1 MSNHEKP
8 LKIETKLEGI
18 EKIHHRALYRATGLT
33 DEDFKKP
40 FVAVAN
46 SWNEIVP
53 GHIHLNK
60 LAAKVKD
67 GIREAGGIPFEFNTI
82 AICDGIAMGHVGMSS
97 SLPSRD
103 LIADS
108 VELMV
113 SAHGF
118 DGLVC
123 LASCDKIVPG
133 MLMAIARLNIP
144 SIMVTGGPMLPGR
157 FKGKPVV
164 ITDAFLATG
173 WVKSGK
179 MTLEEAKAL
188 EEAACPG
195 PGSCAG
201 MYTANT
207 MSLVT
212 EALGLSLPGSAT
224 EHAVDVRKERTALQ
238 SGRQILKLIED
249 DIKARDL
256 LVQHAFENAIRVTLA
271 VGGSS
276 NVILHL
282 PAIAKEVGFELHLDV
297 FDQLSKDTPY
307 IIDTVP
313 GGSYTLKDIDE
324 AGGVPAILT
333 ELARGNKIHLDCL
346 TVTGETIGENIKDA
360 KILRPDVIK
369 TLEDPV
375 HKEGG
380 FAILRGNLAP
390 RGAVVKQSAV
400 NPDMMVHKGPAKV
413 FNTEEDAL
421 AAILDGSIPNGSVV
435 VIRYEGPKGGP
446 GMREMLAPTSAIV
459 SIGLD
464 KVALITDGRFSGG
477 TKGPALG
484 HLSPEAA
491 EGGPIA
497 VVENDDLIAIDIPN
511 RKLEL
516 LISDDELQKRL
527 SRWKPPKKKIRRGY
541 LARYALLANS
551 ADKGAYL
558 QDKL

>member
-1 MSNHEKP
+1 MSNREKSEP
-8 LKIETKLEGI
+8 RLEGI
-18 EKIHHRALYRATGLT
+18 ESIHHRALYRATGLT

-40 FVAVAN
+40 FIAVAN

-67 GIREAGGIPFEFNTI
+67 GIREAGGVPFEFNTI

-103 LIADS
+103 LVADS

-133 MLMAIARLNIP
+133 MLMAIGRLNIP

-179 MTLEEAKAL
+179 MTLEEADAL
-188 EEAACPG
+188 EKAACPG

-207 MSLVT
+207 MSLIT

-224 EHAVDVRKERTALQ
+224 EHAVDVRKERTAVQ
-238 SGRQILKLIED
+238 SGRQIIKLIREN
-249 DIKARDL
+249 IKAHDIMTKD
-256 LVQHAFENAIRVTLA
+256 AFENAIRLALA

-276 NVILHL
+276 NIILHL
-282 PAIAKEVGFELHLDV
+282 PAIAKEVGHELSLEV
-297 FDQLSKDTPY
+297 FDELSKDTPH

-313 GGSYTLKDIDE
+313 GGPYTLKDIDE
-324 AGGVPAILT
+324 AGGVPAILKV
-333 ELARGNKIHLDCL
+333 LKNKIHLDSI
-346 TVTGETIGENIKDA
+346 TVTGKTIGENIKDS
-360 KILRPDVIK
+360 KVLRSDVIRS
-369 TLEDPV
+369 LEDPV
-375 HKEGG
+375 HREGG
-380 FAILRGNLAP
+380 YAVLRGNL
-390 RGAVVKQSAV
+390 GVAVVKQSAV
-400 NPDMMVHKGPAKV
+400 KSDMMAHKGPARV
-413 FNTEEDAL
+413 FNSEETAL

-459 SIGLD
+459 SMGLD

-477 TKGPALG
+477 TKGPCLG
-484 HLSPEAA
+484 HVSPEAA
-491 EGGPIA
+491 EGGTIA
-497 VVENDDLIAIDIPN
+497 IVEDDDLIDIDIPN

-516 LISDDELQKRL
+516 LISDEELQKRL

-541 LARYALLANS
+541 LARYALFANS

>member
-1 MSNHEKP
+1 MSNREKP
-8 LKIETKLEGI
+8 LKNETKLEGI
-18 EKIHHRALYRATGLT
+18 EKIHNRALYRATGLT

-67 GIREAGGIPFEFNTI
+67 GIREAGGVPFEFNTI

-133 MLMAIARLNIP
+133 MLMAIGRLNVP

-224 EHAVDVRKERTALQ
+224 EHAIDVRKERTALQ

-249 DIKARDL
+249 DIKARDIMTKD
-256 LVQHAFENAIRVTLA
+256 AFENAIRLALA

-276 NVILHL
+276 NVILHI
-282 PAIAKEVGFELHLDV
+282 PAIAKEVGHELSLEV
-297 FDQLSKDTPY
+297 FNELSKDTPH

-313 GGSYTLKDIDE
+313 GGPYTLKDVDE
-324 AGGVPAILT
+324 AGGVPAILKV
-333 ELARGNKIHLDCL
+333 LDNKIHLDSL
-346 TVTGETIGENIKDA
+346 TVTSKTIGENIKDA
-360 KILRPDVIK
+360 KVLRSDVIRP
-369 TLEDPV
+369 LEDPV

-380 FAILRGNLAP
+380 YAVLRGNL
-390 RGAVVKQSAV
+390 GVAVVKQSAV
-400 NPDMMVHKGPAKV
+400 KSAMMVHKGPARV
-413 FNTEEDAL
+413 FNAEEDAL
-421 AAILDGSIPNGSVV
+421 AAILGGNIPNGSVV

-459 SIGLD
+459 SMGLD

-477 TKGPALG
+477 TKGPACG
-484 HLSPEAA
+484 HISPEAA

-497 VVENDDLIAIDIPN
+497 IVEDGDLISIDIPN
-511 RKLEL
+511 RRLEL
-516 LISDDELQKRL
+516 LISDEEFQKRF
-527 SRWKPPKKKIRRGY
+527 SRWKPPKLKIKRGY
-541 LARYALLANS
+541 LARYALLATS

-558 QDKL
+558 EDSY

>member
-1 MSNHEKP
+1 MSNREKNEP
-8 LKIETKLEGI
+8 RLEGI
-18 EKIHHRALYRATGLT
+18 ESIHHRALYRATGLT

-40 FVAVAN
+40 FIAVAN

-67 GIREAGGIPFEFNTI
+67 GIRDAGGVPFEFNTI

-133 MLMAIARLNIP
+133 MLMAIARLNVP

-179 MTLEEAKAL
+179 MTLEEADAL
-188 EEAACPG
+188 EKAACPG

-207 MSLVT
+207 MSLIT

-224 EHAVDVRKERTALQ
+224 EHAIDVRKERTALQ
-238 SGRQILKLIED
+238 SGRQIMKLIADNITAHEIMTKD
-249 DIKARDL
+249 
-256 LVQHAFENAIRVTLA
+256 AFENAIRLALA

-276 NVILHL
+276 NIILHL
-282 PAIAKEVGFELHLDV
+282 PAIAKEVGYELKLEV
-297 FDQLSKDTPY
+297 FDELSKDTPH

-313 GGSYTLKDIDE
+313 GGPYTLKDVDE
-324 AGGVPAILT
+324 AGGVPAILKV
-333 ELARGNKIHLDCL
+333 LGNRIHLNSL
-346 TVTGETIGENIKDA
+346 TVTGKTIGENIEDA
-360 KILRPDVIK
+360 KVLRSDVIRP
-369 TLEDPV
+369 LEDPV

-380 FAILRGNLAP
+380 YAVLKGNL
-390 RGAVVKQSAV
+390 GVAVVKQSAV
-400 NPDMMVHKGPAKV
+400 KSDMMAHKGPAKV
-413 FNTEEDAL
+413 FNLEEDAL
-421 AAILDGSIPNGSVV
+421 AAILDGRIPNGSVV

-459 SIGLD
+459 SMGLD

-497 VVENDDLIAIDIPN
+497 VVEDDDLIAIDIPN

-516 LISDDELQKRL
+516 LISDNDLQERL
-527 SRWKPPKKKIRRGY
+527 GRWKPPKKKIRKGY

-558 QDKL
+558 QDKI

>member
-1 MSNHEKP
+1 MNAMSNREKSEP
-8 LKIETKLEGI
+8 RLEGI
-18 EKIHHRALYRATGLT
+18 ESIHHRALYRATGLT

-40 FVAVAN
+40 FIAVAN

-67 GIREAGGIPFEFNTI
+67 GIREAGGVPFEFNTI
-82 AICDGIAMGHVGMSS
+82 AICDGIAMGHFGMSS

-133 MLMAIARLNIP
+133 MLMAIGRLNIP

-179 MTLEEAKAL
+179 MTLEEADAL
-188 EEAACPG
+188 EKAACPG

-238 SGRQILKLIED
+238 SGRQIIKLIED
-249 DIKARDL
+249 DINAGKILTKD
-256 LVQHAFENAIRVTLA
+256 AFENAIRDNRPRDRKNRQRALY
-271 VGGSS
+271 GIRG
-276 NVILHL
+276 LL
-282 PAIAKEVGFELHLDV
+282 PVYG
-297 FDQLSKDTPY
+297 
-307 IIDTVP
+307 
-313 GGSYTLKDIDE
+313 
-324 AGGVPAILT
+324 
-333 ELARGNKIHLDCL
+333 
-346 TVTGETIGENIKDA
+346 
-360 KILRPDVIK
+360 
-369 TLEDPV
+369 
-375 HKEGG
+375 
-380 FAILRGNLAP
+380 
-390 RGAVVKQSAV
+390 
-400 NPDMMVHKGPAKV
+400 
-413 FNTEEDAL
+413 
-421 AAILDGSIPNGSVV
+421 
-435 VIRYEGPKGGP
+435 
-446 GMREMLAPTSAIV
+446 
-459 SIGLD
+459 
-464 KVALITDGRFSGG
+464 
-477 TKGPALG
+477 
-484 HLSPEAA
+484 
-491 EGGPIA
+491 
-497 VVENDDLIAIDIPN
+497 
-511 RKLEL
+511 
-516 LISDDELQKRL
+516 
-527 SRWKPPKKKIRRGY
+527 
-541 LARYALLANS
+541 
-551 ADKGAYL
+551 
-558 QDKL
+558 

>member
-1 MSNHEKP
+1 MSNRE
-8 LKIETKLEGI
+8 KIEPRLEGI
-18 EKIHHRALYRATGLT
+18 ESIHHRALYRATGLT

-40 FVAVAN
+40 FIAVAN

-67 GIREAGGIPFEFNTI
+67 GIREAGGVPFEFNTI

-118 DGLVC
+118 NGLVC

-133 MLMAIARLNIP
+133 MLMAIARLNVP

-179 MTLEEAKAL
+179 MTLEEADAL
-188 EEAACPG
+188 EKAACPG

-238 SGRQILKLIED
+238 SGRQIIKLIRE
-249 DIKARDL
+249 DIKAHDIMTKD
-256 LVQHAFENAIRVTLA
+256 AFENAIRLALA

-276 NVILHL
+276 NIILHL
-282 PAIAKEVGFELHLDV
+282 PAIAKEVGYELKLEV
-297 FDQLSKDTPY
+297 FDELSKDTPH

-313 GGSYTLKDIDE
+313 GGPYTLKDIDE
-324 AGGVPAILT
+324 AGGVPAILKAL
-333 ELARGNKIHLDCL
+333 ENRIHLNSP
-346 TVTGETIGENIKDA
+346 TVTGKTIGENIKDA
-360 KILRPDVIK
+360 KILRSEVIRS
-369 TLEDPV
+369 LEDPV

-380 FAILRGNLAP
+380 YAVLRGNL
-390 RGAVVKQSAV
+390 GVAVVKQSAV
-400 NPDMMVHKGPAKV
+400 KSDMMVHKGPAKV
-413 FNTEEDAL
+413 FNIEEDAL
-421 AAILDGSIPNGSVV
+421 EAILDGRIPNGSVV

-459 SIGLD
+459 SLNLSR
-464 KVALITDGRFSGG
+464 VALITDGRFSGG

-497 VVENDDLIAIDIPN
+497 IVEDGDLISIDIPN
-511 RKLEL
+511 RKLDL
-516 LISDDELQKRL
+516 LISDDELQERL
-527 SRWKPPKKKIRRGY
+527 SRWQPPKKKVRKGY

>member
-1 MSNHEKP
+1 MNWMSNREKSEP
-8 LKIETKLEGI
+8 RLEGI
-18 EKIHHRALYRATGLT
+18 ESIHHRALYRATGLT

-40 FVAVAN
+40 FIAVAN

-67 GIREAGGIPFEFNTI
+67 GIREAGGVPFEFNTI

-179 MTLEEAKAL
+179 MTLEEADAL
-188 EEAACPG
+188 EKAACPG

-207 MSLVT
+207 MSLIT

-224 EHAVDVRKERTALQ
+224 EHAIDVKKERTALQ
-238 SGRQILKLIED
+238 SGRQIMKLIAD
-249 DIKARDL
+249 NIKAHEIMTMD
-256 LVQHAFENAIRVTLA
+256 AFENAIRLALA

-276 NVILHL
+276 NIILHL
-282 PAIAKEVGFELHLDV
+282 PAIAKEVGYELRLEI
-297 FDQLSKDTPY
+297 FDELSKDTPH

-313 GGSYTLKDIDE
+313 GGPYTLKDIDE
-324 AGGVPAILT
+324 AGGVPAILKAL
-333 ELARGNKIHLDCL
+333 ENKIHLNSR
-346 TVTGETIGENIKDA
+346 TVTGKTIGENIKNA
-360 KILRPDVIK
+360 KILRSEVIRS
-369 TLEDPV
+369 LEDPV

-380 FAILRGNLAP
+380 YAVLRGNL
-390 RGAVVKQSAV
+390 GVAVVKQSAV
-400 NPDMMVHKGPAKV
+400 KSDMMVHKGSAKV
-413 FNTEEDAL
+413 FNLEEDAL
-421 AAILDGSIPNGSVV
+421 EAILDGRIPNGSVV

-459 SIGLD
+459 SMGLD

-477 TKGPALG
+477 TKGPACG

-497 VVENDDLIAIDIPN
+497 IVEDDDLIAIDIPN

-516 LISDDELQKRL
+516 LISNDDLQERL
-527 SRWKPPKKKIRRGY
+527 SRWKPPKKKIRKGY

>member
-1 MSNHEKP
+1 MSNREKS
-8 LKIETKLEGI
+8 ESRLEGI
-18 EKIHHRALYRATGLT
+18 ESIHHRALYRATGLT

-40 FVAVAN
+40 FIAVAN

-67 GIREAGGIPFEFNTI
+67 GIREAGGVPFEFNTI

-133 MLMAIARLNIP
+133 MLMAIGRLNIP

-179 MTLEEAKAL
+179 MTLEEADAL
-188 EEAACPG
+188 EKAACPG

-224 EHAVDVRKERTALQ
+224 EHAIDVRKERTAVQ
-238 SGRQILKLIED
+238 SGRQIIKLIEA
-249 DIKARDL
+249 DIKAQKIMSKD
-256 LVQHAFENAIRVTLA
+256 AFENAIRLALA

-276 NVILHL
+276 NIILHL
-282 PAIAKEVGFELHLDV
+282 PAIAKEVGHELSLEV
-297 FDQLSKDTPY
+297 FDELSKDTPH

-313 GGSYTLKDIDE
+313 GGPYTLKDIDE
-324 AGGVPAILT
+324 AGGVPASI
-333 ELARGNKIHLDCL
+333 
-346 TVTGETIGENIKDA
+346 TVTGKTIGENIKDS
-360 KILRPDVIK
+360 KVLRSDVIRS
-369 TLEDPV
+369 LEDPV
-375 HKEGG
+375 HREGG
-380 FAILRGNLAP
+380 YAVLRGNL
-390 RGAVVKQSAV
+390 GVAVVKQSAV
-400 NPDMMVHKGPAKV
+400 KSDMMAHKGPARV
-413 FNTEEDAL
+413 FNSEETAL

-459 SIGLD
+459 SMGLD

-477 TKGPALG
+477 TKGPCLG
-484 HLSPEAA
+484 HVSPEAA
-491 EGGPIA
+491 EGGTIA
-497 VVENDDLIAIDIPN
+497 IVEDDDLIDIDIPN

-516 LISDDELQKRL
+516 LISDEELQKRL

>member
-1 MSNHEKP
+1 MSNREKNEP
-8 LKIETKLEGI
+8 RLEGI
-18 EKIHHRALYRATGLT
+18 ESIHHRALYRATGLT

-60 LAAKVKD
+60 LAAKVKA
-67 GIREAGGIPFEFNTI
+67 GIREAGGLPLEFNTI

-133 MLMAIARLNIP
+133 MLMAIGRLNIP

-179 MTLEEAKAL
+179 MTLEEADAL
-188 EEAACPG
+188 EKAACPG

-207 MSLVT
+207 MSLMT

-224 EHAVDVRKERTALQ
+224 EHAIDVRKERTALQ
-238 SGRQILKLIED
+238 SGRQIMKLIADNITAHEIMTKD
-249 DIKARDL
+249 
-256 LVQHAFENAIRVTLA
+256 AFENAIRLALA

-276 NVILHL
+276 NIILHL
-282 PAIAKEVGFELHLDV
+282 PAIAKEVGYELSLEV
-297 FDQLSKDTPY
+297 FDDLSKDTPH

-313 GGSYTLKDIDE
+313 GGPYTLKDVDE
-324 AGGVPAILT
+324 AGGVPAILKVL
-333 ELARGNKIHLDCL
+333 ENKLHLDSL
-346 TVTGETIGENIKDA
+346 TVTGKTIGENIQNA
-360 KILRPDVIK
+360 KVLRSDVIRS
-369 TLEDPV
+369 LEDPV

-380 FAILRGNLAP
+380 YAVLKGNL
-390 RGAVVKQSAV
+390 GVAVVKQSAV
-400 NPDMMVHKGPAKV
+400 KSDMMVHKGPAKV
-413 FNTEEDAL
+413 FNIEEDAL

-459 SIGLD
+459 SMGLD

-497 VVENDDLIAIDIPN
+497 IVENDDLIAIDIPN
-511 RKLEL
+511 RKLDL

-527 SRWKPPKKKIRRGY
+527 SRWEPPKKKIRRGY

-558 QDKL
+558 QDKI

>member
-1 MSNHEKP
+1 MSNREKGE
-8 LKIETKLEGI
+8 LRLEGI
-18 EKIHHRALYRATGLT
+18 ESIHHRALYRATGLT

-40 FVAVAN
+40 FIAVAN

-67 GIREAGGIPFEFNTI
+67 GIREAGGVPFEFNTI

-133 MLMAIARLNIP
+133 MLMAIGRLNVP

-179 MTLEEAKAL
+179 MTLEEADAL
-188 EEAACPG
+188 EKAVCPG

-238 SGRQILKLIED
+238 SGRQIIKLIED
-249 DIKARDL
+249 DIKARDIMTKD
-256 LVQHAFENAIRVTLA
+256 AFENAIRLALA

-276 NVILHL
+276 NVILHI
-282 PAIAKEVGFELHLDV
+282 PAIAKEVGHELSLEV
-297 FDQLSKDTPY
+297 FDELSKDTPH

-313 GGSYTLKDIDE
+313 GGPYTLKDIDE
-324 AGGVPAILT
+324 AGGVPAILKVL
-333 ELARGNKIHLDCL
+333 ENKLHLNSL
-346 TVTGETIGENIKDA
+346 TVTGKTIGENIKNA
-360 KILRPDVIK
+360 KVLRSDVIRP
-369 TLEDPV
+369 LEDPV

-380 FAILRGNLAP
+380 YAVLRGNM
-390 RGAVVKQSAV
+390 GVAVVKQSAV
-400 NPDMMVHKGPAKV
+400 KSDMMVHKGPAKV
-413 FNTEEDAL
+413 FNTEEDSL
-421 AAILDGSIPNGSVV
+421 AAILDGRIPNGSVV

-459 SIGLD
+459 SMGLD

-477 TKGPALG
+477 TKGPACG

-497 VVENDDLIAIDIPN
+497 VVEDDDLIAIDIPN

-516 LISDDELQKRL
+516 LISDGELQKRL
-527 SRWKPPKKKIRRGY
+527 SSWIPPKKKIRRGY

-558 QDKL
+558 QDTL